1 MSPIYFYNTMDVV
14 SKIEELQDKIDE
26 ENQKPLAERDKKK
39 ELDLVYQQL
48 IQGMKLSVCK
58 L

>member
-1 MSPIYFYNTMDVV
+1 MDVV